1 MLVFGHN
8 VSARSDDRIFSI
20 DKKREIK
27 RLAASNDAFL
37 NTCSK
42 LLEKMVNT
50 VPKEVKFTA
59 PITALPVKPMFL
71 FTTIN
76 SDKTM
81 TVTGINRVSFI
92 DLMNVGAIG

>member
-1 MLVFGHN
+1 MLAFGHN

-20 DKKREIK
+20 DGKGEIK
-27 RLAASNDAFL
+27 RLATSNDVFL
-37 NTCSK
+37 KTCSK

-81 TVTGINRVSFI
+81 TVTGINRVSSV
-92 DLMNVGAIG
+92 DPMNVETIG